1 MRRPDPLDPV
11 VERDLAL
18 LDAALAGAPDADAEL
33 AALVRDVRAEAP
45 RPAAAFR
52 SALDARVATGFPPA
66 PTREATAGH
75 AARPGRRLREVLRP
89 RILVPALGVVA
100 AALLALVVVT
110 GPIGGTGE
118 QGSPGAPAG
127 PAAGAGSG
135 SGGAAAREGGGA
147 DSAASK
153 AAPPVAADQ
162 AAPSV
167 APAPPALATP
177 TTVAPA
183 APGRKV
189 ERTVSLDLGTAAG
202 RFDDVTDG
210 VVRTTQ
216 RAGGFVADSRIRR
229 DGQPRHGDVRPAHPE
244 RAPRRRDR
252 RPQPPRPRPLDR
264 AGRRPTSPARPTA
277 PPRACATRA
286 PAAARSSPRSRPR
299 PALAPPACA
308 PASPTPR
315 ARERSLER
323 ALRSL
328 RARTTYATVDLTVT
342 APAPGGR
349 ASEGRP
355 VHPGRRAGATR
366 AARSRSPPASR
377 SWCSPSACHSRSS
390 AASVS
395 RPRARCGAG
404 GARPHSTSSRAQAS
418 SDGPASA
425 GAAPTA
431 WKPPSTWRISPVIAR
446 ASGESRKTQASATGL
461 GSLMSQPSGAWRCQ
475 ASASASKP
483 SMLLAATV
491 AAGRRR
497 RGWRARRAARGRA
510 RGSG

>member
-1 MRRPDPLDPV
+1 MRRPEPLDPV

-135 SGGAAAREGGGA
+135 SGGAGAPEGGSA

-162 AAPSV
+162 AAPSA

-189 ERTVSLDLGTAAG
+189 ERTVSVDLGTAAG
-202 RFDDVTDG
+202 RFDDVTDA

-229 DGQPRHGDVRPAHPE
+229 AGSRGTATFVLRIPSTRLDAAIADLSRLAHVRSIEQGATDLTGATDGTAARLRDTQT
-244 RAPRRRDR
+244 RRRA
-252 RPQPPRPRPLDR
+252 LV
-264 AGRRPTSPARPTA
+264 AALATASGAR
-277 PPRACATRA
+277 
-286 PAAARSSPRSRPR
+286 AARLRDR
-299 PALAPPACA
+299 LAD
-308 PASPTPR
+308 TR
-315 ARERSLER
+315 ARERSLDR

-328 RARTTYATVDLTVT
+328 RARTAYATVDLTVT
-342 APAPGGR
+342 A
-349 ASEGRP
+349 
-355 VHPGRRAGATR
+355 T
-366 AARSRSPPASR
+366 
-377 SWCSPSACHSRSS
+377 
-390 AASVS
+390 
-395 RPRARCGAG
+395 
-404 GARPHSTSSRAQAS
+404 RAQA
-418 SDGPASA
+418 
-425 GAAPTA
+425 AAPPRDDRFTPGDA
-431 WKPPSTWRISPVIAR
+431 LRDAGR
-446 ASGESRKTQASATGL
+446 ALE
-461 GSLMSQPSGAWRCQ
+461 
-475 ASASASKP
+475 
-483 SMLLAATV
+483 V
-491 AAGRRR
+491 AAGVAILALAVGLPLALLGGVGFATAGALRRR
-497 RGWRARRAARGRA
+497 RREAALDVV
-510 RGSG
+510 